1 MCKDREGD
9 NIMDKTLVLKILGKK
24 DSVDLGDQIYNLRG
38 ITEELRK
45 IIILKLDITEA
56 FANRTSK
63 ELKDVYDIL
72 KLIKDRLEEADNI
85 SGYTNSR
92 KFLLKFVNNL
102 CININGIINS
112 INPINVKDLTY
123 YSNTLIDLVL
133 MY

>member
-1 MCKDREGD
+1 
-9 NIMDKTLVLKILGKK
+9 MDKTLVLKILGKK

-56 FANRTSK
+56 FANRISK

>member
-1 MCKDREGD
+1 
-9 NIMDKTLVLKILGKK
+9 MDKTLVLKILGKK

-72 KLIKDRLEEADNI
+72 KLIKDRLEEPDNI
-85 SGYTNSR
+85 IGYTNSR

>member
-45 IIILKLDITEA
+45 IIILKLDITET

>member
-1 MCKDREGD
+1 
-9 NIMDKTLVLKILGKK
+9 MDKTLVLKILGKK

-45 IIILKLDITEA
+45 IIILKLDITET

>member
-1 MCKDREGD
+1 
-9 NIMDKTLVLKILGKK
+9 MDKTLVLKILGKK